1 MQDIYIAG
9 TGIWY
14 PEDIITNDEIVSSF
28 NSYVDNFNEQNK
40 KMINDGQI
48 EPLAHSST
56 EFIEKASG
64 IKTRHV
70 IDKKNILDINKMM
83 PSVEHEDAS
92 KLSIH
97 AIAGIEAAKKA
108 MISANI
114 ESTEIDAVILGTSH
128 AARNYPSVAIE
139 IQNELGIDGYAYD
152 MLVGCSS
159 TTFAI
164 NNAFSDISSGLAETI
179 LVINPEISTP
189 FVNYAKRD
197 IHFIFGDGCVATII
211 SKNKNAFS
219 DISSGLAETILVI
232 NPEISTPFVNYAKR
246 DIHFIFGDGC
256 VATIISKNKTSENCY
271 KIIDRKLITKFS
283 NNIRSDWSYLVR
295 AANNDKT
302 FDDLLFYQ
310 NGNSVFKEVCPM
322 VAEFISSQLKN
333 NDMKPSEIS
342 RFWLHQAN
350 SRMVNLIVSKVIGSD
365 EFDSSLAPLPI
376 EKFGNLASAGSMFAF
391 NLYNDLEPGE
401 KGLICSFGAG
411 YSVCS
416 IIVQKT

>member
-1 MQDIYIAG
+1 MSEIYIAG

-14 PEDIITNDEIVSSF
+14 PDDSISNDEIVESF
-28 NSYVDNFNEQNK
+28 NAYVDSFNDNNK
-40 KMINDGQI
+40 DAINNN
-48 EPLAHSST
+48 EVLKLEYSST

-70 IDKKNILDINKMM
+70 IDKKGILDINKMM
-83 PSVEHEDAS
+83 PSVVHEDAS
-92 KLSIH
+92 KMSIH
-97 AIAGIEAAKKA
+97 AEVGIKAALKA
-108 MISANI
+108 LDNAKMSA
-114 ESTEIDAVILGTSH
+114 SDIDAVILGTSH

-139 IQNELGIDGYAYD
+139 IQNELGIKGYAYD

-164 NNAFSDISSGLAETI
+164 NNAISDISSGVANNV

-197 IHFIFGDGCVATII
+197 IHFIFGDGCVATVV
-211 SKNKNAFS
+211 SKNKN
-219 DISSGLAETILVI
+219 
-232 NPEISTPFVNYAKR
+232 
-246 DIHFIFGDGC
+246 
-256 VATIISKNKTSENCY
+256 SKSF

-283 NNIRSDWSYLVR
+283 NNIRSDWSYLAR
-295 AANNDKT
+295 AASDEKSY
-302 FDDLLFYQ
+302 DDLLFYQ

-322 VAEFISSQLKN
+322 VAEFITNQLKE
-333 NDMKPSEIS
+333 NDLSHKEIKK
-342 RFWLHQAN
+342 FWLHQAN
-350 SRMVNLIVSKVIGSD
+350 ARMVNLIVSKIIGSND
-365 EFDSSLAPLPI
+365 FDTSLAPLPI

-391 NLYNDLEPGE
+391 NLHNDLDPGE

-416 IIVQKT
+416 IIVEKT

>member
-28 NSYVDNFNEQNK
+28 NSYVDKYNDKNQE
-40 KMINDGQI
+40 MINDGTLA
-48 EPLAHSST
+48 PLAHSST

-70 IDKKNILDINKMM
+70 IDKKNILDIEKMM
-83 PSVEHEDAS
+83 PSVQHEDAS
-92 KLSIH
+92 KLSMH
-97 AIAGIEAAKKA
+97 ATAGIEAARKA
-108 MISANI
+108 MISANV
-114 ESTEIDAVILGTSH
+114 EATDIDAVILGTSH

-164 NNAFSDISSGLAETI
+164 NNAFSDISSGLADT
-179 LVINPEISTP
+179 V
-189 FVNYAKRD
+189 
-197 IHFIFGDGCVATII
+197 
-211 SKNKNAFS
+211 
-219 DISSGLAETILVI
+219 LVI

-256 VATIISKNKTSENCY
+256 VATIISKNKTSDNCY

-283 NNIRSDWSYLVR
+283 NNIRSDWSYFVR
-295 AANNDKT
+295 AAEDEKA

-322 VAEFISSQLKN
+322 VAEFISSQLDSKN
-333 NDMKPSEIS
+333 IQPKEIS
-342 RFWLHQAN
+342 KFWLHQAN
-350 SRMVNLIVSKVIGSD
+350 SRMVNLIVSKIIGSD
-365 EFDSSLAPLPI
+365 DFDSSLAPLPI

-416 IIVQKT
+416 IIVQKA

>member
-1 MQDIYIAG
+1 MDEIHIAG

-14 PEDIITNDEIVSSF
+14 PDDVITNDEIVFSY
-28 NSYVDNFNEQNK
+28 NAYVDDYNQKNK
-40 KMINDGQI
+40 DLISSGNSASL
-48 EPLAHSST
+48 EHSSSG
-56 EFIEKASG
+56 FIEKASG

-70 IDKKNILDINKMM
+70 IDKKNILNINRMM
-83 PSVEHEDAS
+83 PSVEHEDES

-97 AIAGIEAAKKA
+97 AIAGIAAAKKA
-108 MISANI
+108 MDDAGVKPSD
-114 ESTEIDAVILGTSH
+114 IDAVILGTSH

-164 NNAFSDISSGLAETI
+164 NNAYSDIASGLAETI

-189 FVNYAKRD
+189 FVNFKRRD
-197 IHFIFGDGCVATII
+197 IHFIFGDGCVASVI
-211 SKNKNAFS
+211 SKKNNS
-219 DISSGLAETILVI
+219 D
-232 NPEISTPFVNYAKR
+232 
-246 DIHFIFGDGC
+246 
-256 VATIISKNKTSENCY
+256 NCF

-295 AANNDKT
+295 AAGDDKS

-322 VAEFISSQLKN
+322 VAKFISSQLDIN
-333 NDMKPSEIS
+333 NIKPNEIS
-342 RFWLHQAN
+342 KFWLHQAN
-350 SRMVNLIVSKVIGSD
+350 SRMVNLIVSKIIGQD
-365 EFDSSLAPLPI
+365 EIPTDLAPLPI
-376 EKFGNLASAGSMFAF
+376 EKFGNLASAGSLFAF
-391 NLYNDLEPGE
+391 NLNNNIQKGE
-401 KGLICSFGAG
+401 KGIICSFGAG

-416 IIVQKT
+416 ILVEKV

>member
-1 MQDIYIAG
+1 MQIHIAG

-14 PEDIITNDEIVSSF
+14 PEDTINNDEIVSSF
-28 NSYVDNFNEQNK
+28 NSYVDVYNSSHKNK
-40 KMINDGQI
+40 IDSGELEKLDY
-48 EPLAHSST
+48 SST

-83 PSVEHEDAS
+83 PGVLHEDAS

-97 AIAGIEAAKKA
+97 AEVGIKAAKKA
-108 MISANI
+108 MDSANVTP
-114 ESTEIDAVILGTSH
+114 SDIDAVILGTSH

-164 NNAFSDISSGLAETI
+164 NNAISDISSGLAETV

-189 FVNYAKRD
+189 FVNYTKRD
-197 IHFIFGDGCVATII
+197 IHFIFGDGCVATVV
-211 SKNKNAFS
+211 SKNN
-219 DISSGLAETILVI
+219 
-232 NPEISTPFVNYAKR
+232 
-246 DIHFIFGDGC
+246 
-256 VATIISKNKTSENCY
+256 TSNNCF
-271 KIIDRKLITKFS
+271 KVIDRKLVTKFS
-283 NNIRSDWSYLVR
+283 NNIRSDWSYLAR
-295 AANNDKT
+295 AATDKKT
-302 FDDLLFYQ
+302 HEDLLFYQ

-322 VAEFISSQLKN
+322 VAEFINNQLKEN
-333 NDMKPSEIS
+333 NLESIDIKK
-342 RFWLHQAN
+342 FWLHQAN
-350 SRMVNLIVSKVIGSD
+350 ARMVKLIVSKIIGTND
-365 EFDSSLAPLPI
+365 FDSELAPLPI

-391 NLYNDLEPGE
+391 NLHNDLEQGE

-416 IIVQKT
+416 IIVEKI